1 MKIIRHAFAGDS
13 DLQAMAELVRK
24 FPSGNLHVVDLPYRF
39 SSWSFDFP
47 ENIRL
52 WRDEND
58 SLLAWAILQVPFWTI
73 DYAIHPEFQSKLH
86 LEILQWADEQAHKI
100 LNTESGR
107 PAWFVPV
114 QAGQA
119 ERIRDLEQAGFA
131 SQAHVGEHSWS
142 QVSMEHSMK
151 IPDPVKFSNGFHL
164 RPSNGTLEV
173 DTYVALHR
181 AVFESKNMTTEWRAR
196 TLQRPEYIPDLDL
209 VCVAPNGQLAAFCIC
224 WLDKSVNGNIT
235 GQIEPLGVHAD
246 FRKLGLGKAIL
257 AEGLKRL
264 SEKGARNIYVQTE
277 NYRNAAFKLYE
288 SAGFH
293 VTQDILIHR
302 KDY

>member
-1 MKIIRHAFAGDS
+1 
-13 DLQAMAELVRK
+13 
-24 FPSGNLHVVDLPYRF
+24 
-39 SSWSFDFP
+39 
-47 ENIRL
+47 
-52 WRDEND
+52 
-58 SLLAWAILQVPFWTI
+58 
-73 DYAIHPEFQSKLH
+73 
-86 LEILQWADEQAHKI
+86 
-100 LNTESGR
+100 
-107 PAWFVPV
+107 
-114 QAGQA
+114 
-119 ERIRDLEQAGFA
+119 
-131 SQAHVGEHSWS
+131 
-142 QVSMEHSMK
+142 MK
-151 IPDPVKFSNGFHL
+151 IPDPVKLSNGFHL

-173 DTYVALHR
+173 DAYVALHR

-264 SEKGARNIYVQTE
+264 SEKGARNIYVQTD